1 MTEKCYS
8 LNEEDFYEWEY
19 LMNELGEEELQ
30 EGTEYF
36 EADKVDVEVHD
47 YVNIHT
53 VDRMLESLDQWVY
66 DDVGEVYNNDFYNV
80 STEAKQEIVD
90 FLLKWTEKHV
100 NLPYGKVKNVV
111 KKVFTKGDLV
121 C

>member
-19 LMNELGEEELQ
+19 LMDELEQEELR

-47 YVNIHT
+47 YVNVRT
-53 VDRMLESLDQWVY
+53 VEYILESIDEQVY
-66 DDVGEVYNNDFYNV
+66 DDIGEVYGNDFYSV
-80 STEAKQEIVD
+80 SAEAKQEIVD
-90 FLLKWTEKHV
+90 FLLKWAEKHV
-100 NLPYGKVKNVV
+100 NLPYWKVKNVV
-111 KKVFTKGDLV
+111 KKAVTKEDLE
-121 C
+121 

>member
-19 LMNELGEEELQ
+19 LIDELEQEELR

-36 EADKVDVEVHD
+36 EADKVGIVVHD
-47 YVNIHT
+47 YVNVRAVEYI
-53 VDRMLESLDQWVY
+53 LESIDEQVY
-66 DDVGEVYNNDFYNV
+66 DDIGEVYDSNFYNV

-90 FLLKWTEKHV
+90 FMLQWAEKHV
-100 NLPYGKVKNVV
+100 NLPYFKVKNVV
-111 KKVFTKGDLV
+111 KKVVTKEDLL